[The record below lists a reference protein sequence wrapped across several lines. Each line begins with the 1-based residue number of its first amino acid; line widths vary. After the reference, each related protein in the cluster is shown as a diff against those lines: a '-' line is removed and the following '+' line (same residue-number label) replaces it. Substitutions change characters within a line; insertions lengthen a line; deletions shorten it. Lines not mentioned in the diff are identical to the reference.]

1 MDKRDVNTGNKL
13 VRTGKIR
20 RNMPVLIYDGDCGFC
35 IFWIERWKKITK
47 DRVEYAPFQEV
58 AEYFPQISSK
68 DFKYAIKLVLPN
80 GRVLSGA
87 HAVLRALATVPEK
100 RWMLRAYRKVPGA
113 AIFAELLYMLV
124 AGNRGFFSLLTR
136 LFFGAPLID
145 SGQARQHSQIIT
157 RWLFLK
163 VLGIVYFVAFISFF
177 VQIPGLIGSNGI
189 LPAENF
195 LLFLKQQIGP
205 ASFWS
210 FPTLAWFN
218 VSDGFLQFLGIGG
231 AFLSLLIIL
240 GIAITPV
247 LIILWLFYLS
257 LFTVGQIF
265 MSFQWDI
272 LLLEVGFLAIF
283 LTKGSSIIIWLF
295 RWLLFR
301 FIFMS
306 GAVKLLSGDPVWR
319 NLTALNFHYE
329 TQPLPTWLAWYAH
342 QLPEWFGKM
351 SVGATFF
358 IQLAVVFLIFA
369 PRRLRFFAAFSI
381 IFIEFLIFTTGNYNF
396 FNILTV
402 GLCIFLLDDTFLRK
416 FLPKNFSL
424 KILKNFG
431 AKLAI
436 SSGRAV
442 LIPLAV
448 LIIFIGS
455 SMIAAKFFGVFPW
468 PSRHVIKL
476 IGQFRIVNSYGLFAV
491 MTTSRPEIF
500 VEGSNDGETWL
511 EYRFKYKAGDL
522 NQRPKWV
529 TPLQP
534 RLDWQMWFEGLN
546 ADRNMKASD
555 DPSGYRYNAWFRNFM
570 IRLLQGSPDVLALL
584 DENPFPDAP
593 PKYIRA
599 VVYDYSFT
607 SAQERQETGNWWKR
621 EFTGVYL
628 PPISL

>member
-1 MDKRDVNTGNKL
+1 MKRP
-13 VRTGKIR
+13 I
-20 RNMPVLIYDGDCGFC
+20 LIYDGDCGFC
-35 IFWIERWKKITK
+35 VFWIERWKKITK
-47 DRVEYAPFQEV
+47 DRVEYAPFQEA
-58 AEYFPQISSK
+58 AEHFPQISPK

-80 GRVLSGA
+80 NRVLSGA
-87 HAVLRALATVPEK
+87 HAVFRALATAPEK
-100 RWMLRAYRKVPGA
+100 RWMLWAYRKIPGV
-113 AIFAELLYMLV
+113 AIFAELFYMLV
-124 AGNRGFFSLLTR
+124 AGNRGLFSLLTR
-136 LFFGAPLID
+136 LFFVR
-145 SGQARQHSQIIT
+145 SQHSQIIT

-163 VLGIVYFVAFISFF
+163 VLGAVYLAAFISFF

-195 LLFLKQQIGP
+195 LMFLKQQIGP
-205 ASFWS
+205 TSFWS

-240 GIAITPV
+240 GIAIRPV

-257 LFTVGQIF
+257 LFTVGQTF
-265 MSFQWDI
+265 MSYQWDI

-358 IQLAVVFLIFA
+358 IQLVVVFLIFA

-381 IFIEFLIFTTGNYNF
+381 IFIESLIFVTGNYNF
-396 FNILTV
+396 FNILTI

-416 FLPKNFSL
+416 FLPKKFSL

-431 AKLAI
+431 AKLAA
-436 SSGRAV
+436 SSGRVV

-448 LIIFIGS
+448 LIIFMGS
-455 SMIAAKFFGVFPW
+455 SMMAVKFFGVFPW
-468 PSRHVIKL
+468 PSAHVIKL

-500 VEGSNDGETWL
+500 VEGSNDGVQWL
-511 EYRFKYKAGDL
+511 AYGFKYKAQDL

-529 TPLQP
+529 TPHQP

-546 ADRNMKASD
+546 AERNMKV
-555 DPSGYRYNAWFRNFM
+555 SGDLATYRYNAWFRNFM
-570 IRLLQGSPDVLALL
+570 IRLLQGSPDVLVLL

-599 VVYDYSFT
+599 VVYDYHFT
-607 SAQERQETGNWWKR
+607 SPQERRETGDWWKR
-621 EFTGVYL
+621 EYKGIYL
-628 PPISL
+628 PSMTL